1 MAQNK
6 SDMQKSFDFL
16 KDSGGTELKN
26 STGIKIGNTTYK
38 PSESGKS
45 IITTNGDTYTTHRE
59 VKNAVNGKK

>member
-26 STGIKIGNTTYK
+26 STGIKIGKVWFLT
-38 PSESGKS
+38 SFL
-45 IITTNGDTYTTHRE
+45 I
-59 VKNAVNGKK
+59 